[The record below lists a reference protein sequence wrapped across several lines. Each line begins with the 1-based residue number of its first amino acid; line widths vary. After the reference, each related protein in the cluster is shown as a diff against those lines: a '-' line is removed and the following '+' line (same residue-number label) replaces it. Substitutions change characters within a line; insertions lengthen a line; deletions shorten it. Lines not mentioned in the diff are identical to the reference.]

1 MVVCFGTN
9 TRTLVSCHVSLISH
23 SFWTLCVTP
32 SDDMQRCTRTQIVDD
47 SDASFVT
54 MTLDVFPGSHV
65 VESGTGSGS
74 MTLSLA
80 RAVGPKGHVFSYEY
94 NATRATEATSE
105 FEMYSLFAIRPLP
118 PSPRWWIH
126 RLRVADRITVTHT
139 DVCADAPDPSS
150 TDYTH
155 LPMEQQYGF
164 IGRPT
169 NSIDAVFL
177 DLPEPWRAIPHAYR
191 ILKSGRNI
199 CCYSPCMEQVVY
211 IYPFFRDLV

>member
-1 MVVCFGTN
+1 MYFLDHMWWSQALDLVVWLFLWQELLVPRDMCFLMN
-9 TRTLVSCHVSLISH
+9 T
-23 SFWTLCVTP
+23 TP
-32 SDDMQRCTRTQIVDD
+32 RERQKQLLNLKCI
-47 SDASFVT
+47 
-54 MTLDVFPGSHV
+54 
-65 VESGTGSGS
+65 
-74 MTLSLA
+74 LSL
-80 RAVGPKGHVFSYEY
+80 PF
-94 NATRATEATSE
+94 
-105 FEMYSLFAIRPLP
+105 SLFPFLHRLP
-118 PSPRWWIH
+118 CSWIH

-139 DVCADAPDPSS
+139 DVCADAPDLSS

-164 IGRPT
+164 IGRPS

-211 IYPFFRDLV
+211 IHPLLRDLV